1 MMSSVLDCWNYLNIV
16 VTTESQSQIRVR
28 RNSSSLQ
35 KFTVIIVYY
44 VLEIGVW
51 SVQDLKKR
59 ASTTNKIESTK

>member
-1 MMSSVLDCWNYLNIV
+1 MMSGVLDCWNYLNIV

-35 KFTVIIVYY
+35 KFTVIIIYY

-51 SVQDLKKR
+51 SVHNLKKK